1 MTPIIMVVSSTGV
14 LDGRMLGIPARP
26 YQRISPLS
34 LRNLPVGGSSIVAS
48 LTAMAA
54 PCSTVRG
61 AASVPR
67 SVLTHP
73 GEPS

>member
-1 MTPIIMVVSSTGV
+1 M
-14 LDGRMLGIPARP
+14 
-26 YQRISPLS
+26 
-34 LRNLPVGGSSIVAS
+34 GGLSIVAS

-61 AASVPR
+61 AASVPI

-73 GEPS
+73 GQTELTEMRSPASSLAKARVNPFRAEFRGRHT